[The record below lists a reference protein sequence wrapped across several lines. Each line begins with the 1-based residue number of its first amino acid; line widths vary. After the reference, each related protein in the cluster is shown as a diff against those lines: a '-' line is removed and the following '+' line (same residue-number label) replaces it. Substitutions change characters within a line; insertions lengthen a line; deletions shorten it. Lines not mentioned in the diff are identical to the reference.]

1 MGYRKATG
9 TRIADAVLTSL
20 QNVSAPYWSQS
31 GETQWCVPVTF
42 QRSSVPEAQKEKIQ
56 VAKCFIM
63 LGGVEGN
70 VHDRA
75 WEYLRY
81 TVAIG
86 VMRSIGVNAATR
98 EADIDDCVSL
108 AEQIQDFLC
117 WDSQQSLDLP
127 AVLDGNSNE
136 IQPAHSARLILP
148 FENNPIYDP
157 QLLRTDGI
165 FMSVTNFVYHF
176 EKLRY
181 P

>member
-9 TRIADAVLTSL
+9 TRIAEAVLTLL
-20 QNVSAPYWSQS
+20 QNGSAPYWSQS
-31 GETQWCVPVTF
+31 GETQWNSPVTF

-56 VAKCFIM
+56 VAKGFVM

-70 VHDRA
+70 IHDRA

-81 TVAIG
+81 TIAVG

-108 AEQIQDFLC
+108 SEQIQDFLC

-127 AVLDGNSNE
+127 AVLDGSSNE

-157 QLLRTDGI
+157 QLLRADGI